1 VVLDSRSDVA
11 GQLRRLGERADDLA
25 VLAETA
31 QAAAVPMAEHGDALS
46 RLTIQLWDEL
56 QAIRVVAVRGLFQ
69 RLSRVAHEA
78 ARVEGR
84 QVEVVT
90 EGDETGLDRAVQDRA
105 FEPLLHV
112 VRNAVG
118 HGIEAPADRLK
129 AGKPATGKITLEA
142 RREGN
147 TLMISVRDDGRGLD
161 HEAIAAKARRLGL
174 LAAGEQPSIER
185 LNNLIFRSGFSTKQ
199 DVSEISGRGVGMDV
213 VAREVGA
220 QKGTINLQTERGRGT
235 RLTIRLPARL
245 ALETTMIVRVGG
257 QAFALPVA
265 QIEHAQP
272 FEPEREPSQD
282 RQGQSQVQAGF
293 IMYRD
298 RRIPTIHARELL
310 GIASTHA
317 QAWPKLLVVRAGT
330 GLIGLAV
337 DAIEGTEELVIKSLG
352 TLLAGHPVISGT
364 ARSVTGE
371 VILILNLSTLER
383 WVSEGMAGGSL
394 AIDPA
399 TSLDGPPTGAAV
411 LVVDDSISVRRVV
424 ARQLRLLGLDVD
436 EVSDGLEALGRLRSR
451 AYGLVVT
458 DLEMPRLDG
467 FELVAE
473 MHRNSAL
480 SGIPVIVASTRVDE
494 ETRQRVL
501 ALGAR
506 AFLPK
511 PVDPAALASTVGP
524 LLERAGC

>member
-1 VVLDSRSDVA
+1 
-11 GQLRRLGERADDLA
+11 
-25 VLAETA
+25 
-31 QAAAVPMAEHGDALS
+31 M
-46 RLTIQLWDEL
+46 
-56 QAIRVVAVRGLFQ
+56 
-69 RLSRVAHEA
+69 
-78 ARVEGR
+78 
-84 QVEVVT
+84 
-90 EGDETGLDRAVQDRA
+90 
-105 FEPLLHV
+105 
-112 VRNAVG
+112 
-118 HGIEAPADRLK
+118 
-129 AGKPATGKITLEA
+129 
-142 RREGN
+142 
-147 TLMISVRDDGRGLD
+147 
-161 HEAIAAKARRLGL
+161 
-174 LAAGEQPSIER
+174 
-185 LNNLIFRSGFSTKQ
+185 
-199 DVSEISGRGVGMDV
+199 
-213 VAREVGA
+213 
-220 QKGTINLQTERGRGT
+220 
-235 RLTIRLPARL
+235 
-245 ALETTMIVRVGG
+245 
-257 QAFALPVA
+257 
-265 QIEHAQP
+265 
-272 FEPEREPSQD
+272 
-282 RQGQSQVQAGF
+282 
-293 IMYRD
+293 
-298 RRIPTIHARELL
+298 IHARELL

-317 QAWPKLLVVRAGT
+317 PAWPKLLVVRAGI

-371 VILILNLSTLER
+371 VILSLNLSTLER
-383 WVSEGMAGGSL
+383 WVSEGVAGGSL
-394 AIDPA
+394 AIAPA
-399 TSLDGPPTGAAV
+399 MSLDGPPSGSAV

-480 SGIPVIVASTRVDE
+480 SEIPVVVASTRVDE